1 MVYSNIFIR
10 RILQKSFIMR
20 AKCRAAFLAVKHL
33 AAIKHKEILMQHSSK
48 NKIDLFVHLLPTIPI
63 SKKPL
68 LSFWDPI

>member
-1 MVYSNIFIR
+1 MQSRV
-10 RILQKSFIMR
+10 
-20 AKCRAAFLAVKHL
+20 LAVKHL